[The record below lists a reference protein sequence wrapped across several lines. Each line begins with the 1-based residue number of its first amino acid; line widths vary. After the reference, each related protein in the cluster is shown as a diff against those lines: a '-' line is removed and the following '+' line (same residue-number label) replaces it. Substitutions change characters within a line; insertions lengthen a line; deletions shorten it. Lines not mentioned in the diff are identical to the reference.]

1 MGTRPIAVPGGGR
14 VMQGLPPMRYSPLLP
29 VRRPMFGRRKPDEM
43 LIEPAEPTSEERR
56 LIDRIIRHAGM
67 SKGR

>member
-1 MGTRPIAVPGGGR
+1 
-14 VMQGLPPMRYSPLLP
+14 MRYSPLLP
-29 VRRPMFGRRKPDEM
+29 VRRPMFGRRKPDDM
-43 LIEPAEPTSEERR
+43 LIEPAEPTTEERR